1 MAIDIVKELILIM
14 SNIYNPKFDKYYDN
28 CSVYLDKKY
37 DQYQR
42 ICRSEMISLKS
53 LNDKDGIKRGWRN
66 VD

>member
-1 MAIDIVKELILIM
+1 M